1 MLVGW
6 LTSFLMAWSHRN
18 MSETWSVAIS
28 YFSFIPVLHGLLSLA
43 TNAVLDGIGA
53 MWWKFQSYYKILLG

>member
-1 MLVGW
+1 
-6 LTSFLMAWSHRN
+6 

-43 TNAVLDGIGA
+43 TNAVLAGIGA

>member
-1 MLVGW
+1 
-6 LTSFLMAWSHRN
+6 

-28 YFSFIPVLHGLLSLA
+28 YFSFIPVLHVLLSLA

-53 MWWKFQSYYKILLG
+53 NVAEISKLLQDFIGLGVRGWIGLWLIDVE